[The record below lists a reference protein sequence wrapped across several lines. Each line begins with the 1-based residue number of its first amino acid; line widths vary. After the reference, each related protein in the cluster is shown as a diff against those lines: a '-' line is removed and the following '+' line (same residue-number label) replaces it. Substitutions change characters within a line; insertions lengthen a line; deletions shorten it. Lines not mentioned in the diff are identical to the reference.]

1 MTRTGSS
8 GQPQGIIVNA
18 EATGSA
24 ASIVNFPTGGMDVPS
39 LQSML
44 EDLAGKKAG
53 IQPDS
58 CGWLVG
64 EAIYKSLQ
72 GLSDPSGKL
81 PLVSTV
87 VRNNKITKTMMG
99 LPLEVSSNMP
109 ATKVLLA
116 NFKQACR
123 LLFWSPGVDIIVNPY
138 TGTGEVQ
145 CVGQFYCNL
154 ALPRPELVV
163 LGR

>member
-1 MTRTGSS
+1 
-8 GQPQGIIVNA
+8 
-18 EATGSA
+18 
-24 ASIVNFPTGGMDVPS
+24 
-39 LQSML
+39 
-44 EDLAGKKAG
+44 
-53 IQPDS
+53 
-58 CGWLVG
+58 
-64 EAIYKSLQ
+64 
-72 GLSDPSGKL
+72 
-81 PLVSTV
+81 
-87 VRNNKITKTMMG
+87 MMG
-99 LPLEVSSNMP
+99 LPLEVSSKMP

-163 LGR
+163 LGH